1 MLSEVFVGHKQMCRE
16 EIIACLQKFDTCF
29 DPPFSS
35 SVDLTAYADKLFD
48 NASFIIAQM
57 NESIVG
63 MIAYYKNE
71 EKRLLYVPYFVVDN
85 NFQGCSLGA
94 RLLKEME
101 ANNIGESY
109 AISLEVL
116 KSNRKAYSFYKRNG
130 FMESEDRGVKFLMI
144 KEL

>member
-1 MLSEVFVGHKQMCRE
+1 MLSGVFVGHKQMCRE

-63 MIAYYKNE
+63 MIAYYKNRFGVVLE
-71 EKRLLYVPYFVVDN
+71 ENEIMSVYGSQEGMTHLPWAFCDPGDLVLLPDPGYPTFR
-85 NFQGCSLGA
+85 Q
-94 RLLKEME
+94 
-101 ANNIGESY
+101 
-109 AISLEVL
+109 
-116 KSNRKAYSFYKRNG
+116 
-130 FMESEDRGVKFLMI
+130 
-144 KEL
+144 

>member
-1 MLSEVFVGHKQMCRE
+1 MLSGVFVGHKQMCRE

-85 NFQGCSLGA
+85 NFQGFSLGTS
-94 RLLKEME
+94 LLKEME
-101 ANNIGESY
+101 VQNVGRSD

-116 KSNRKAYSFYKRNG
+116 KSNRQAYSFYKHKG
-130 FMESEDRGVKFLMI
+130 FRELEDRGAKFLMV